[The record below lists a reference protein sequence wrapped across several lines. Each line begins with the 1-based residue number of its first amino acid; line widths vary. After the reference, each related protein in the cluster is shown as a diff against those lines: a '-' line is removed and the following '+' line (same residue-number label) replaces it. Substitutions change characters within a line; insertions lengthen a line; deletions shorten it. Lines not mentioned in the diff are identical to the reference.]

1 MENFISKIV
10 SLDNIRQWEERDSV
24 IKESVSQHSFKVSAI
39 CVYLLE
45 KIASINKVKADSSY
59 QWLLF
64 VNKCMKYAILHD
76 FDESIL
82 GRDIS
87 HVVKYNSYNGEQIRG
102 ILDDFVDNKLKELD
116 LTFVREDDSDVKAFV
131 KLCDWLSMLTF
142 IIRNKNAGSTSFERE
157 RAYCQESIS
166 KSVGTVIE
174 MLSSK
179 GYEIERT
186 IFSDLISSIYGNR
199 S

>member
-10 SLDNIRQWEERDSV
+10 SLDNIKQWEERDSV

-45 KIASINKVKADSSY
+45 KIASINKMKADSSY
-59 QWLLF
+59 QWLVF
-64 VNKCMKYAILHD
+64 ANKCMKYAILHD

-102 ILDDFVDNKLKELD
+102 ILNDFVDNKLKELD
-116 LTFVREDDSDVKAFV
+116 LTFVREDDVDVKVFV
-131 KLCDWLSMLTF
+131 KLCDWISMLTF
-142 IIRNKNAGSTSFERE
+142 IMRNKNAGSTSFERE

-166 KSVGTVIE
+166 KSIETVIT
-174 MLSSK
+174 MLQNK
-179 GYEIERT
+179 NYKVERE
-186 IFSDLISSIYGNR
+186 IFSNLIESIYGNE